1 MKRVLVMV
9 ICVALTVMAVSMM
22 TGCASQKPIDPKAFN
37 VTGSEGATKQ
47 ALILGESKDGGFMVG
62 GSEGNV
68 KKGIDLGEPK
78 DGGLFVGGS
87 EGAAK
92 KGIQWPEPK

>member
-1 MKRVLVMV
+1 MKRVLVVVCM
-9 ICVALTVMAVSMM
+9 ALAVMAVSMM
-22 TGCASQKPIDPKAFN
+22 IGCAGQKPIDSKAFF

-47 ALILGESKDGGFMVG
+47 AIDLGEPKDGGFMVG

-92 KGIQWPEPK
+92 KGIQWAESK

>member
-1 MKRVLVMV
+1 MHSADSYGSIDDERV
-9 ICVALTVMAVSMM
+9 CRRKTNR
-22 TGCASQKPIDPKAFN
+22 SQSIQCDRQW
-37 VTGSEGATKQ
+37 GATKQ
-47 ALILGESKDGGFMVG
+47 ALNLGESKDGGFMVG

-68 KKGIDLGEPK
+68 KKGIDLGESK
-78 DGGLFVGGS
+78 DGGFMVGGS